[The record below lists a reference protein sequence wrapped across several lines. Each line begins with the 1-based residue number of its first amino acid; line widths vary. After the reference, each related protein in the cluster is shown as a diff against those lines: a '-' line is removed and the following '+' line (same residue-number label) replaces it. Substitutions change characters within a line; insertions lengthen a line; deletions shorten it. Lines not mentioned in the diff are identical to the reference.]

1 MTDSISNNVARFAQA
16 SMPNKT
22 ALDQNQAANKQ
33 TLAASTTMDAAG
45 KNNMPTQAS
54 SVTLSNVAQKVMAQ
68 PSFDRAKVDS
78 IKKALKEGTYPIN
91 PRKIAE
97 NFVSLEQM
105 IQGWLNA

>member
-22 ALDQNQAANKQ
+22 ALDQTQAANKQ
-33 TLAASTTMDAAG
+33 TLAASTTLDAAG
-45 KNNMPTQAS
+45 KNNTPTQAS

-105 IQGWLNA
+105 IQG